1 MAKDVVVNSG
11 AMYNALTNGSKIVG
25 KIFADSDFRIDGEVE
40 GTITCNGKV
49 VIGQKGILKGSISCV
64 NAEIIGTVEG
74 DVTVSDSLSLRASAV
89 IKGDVKTKILM
100 VEPNAIFNG
109 TCSMSDNVVLP
120 KPTATA
126 PVNPQSGN
134 AELFS
139 SVKPS
144 GK

>member
-1 MAKDVVVNSG
+1 MAKEVVASPG

-49 VIGQKGILKGSISCV
+49 VIGQKGFLKGSISCV

-74 DVTVSDSLSLRASAV
+74 DIVVTETLSLRGTAV
-89 IKGDVKTKILM
+89 IKGDVKTKVLM

-109 TCSMSDNVVLP
+109 TCSMKDDVSV
-120 KPTATA
+120 
-126 PVNPQSGN
+126 S
-134 AELFS
+134 AE
-139 SVKPS
+139 
-144 GK
+144 

>member
-1 MAKDVVVNSG
+1 LNLKSKNNNKIMAKEVVASPG

-49 VIGQKGILKGSISCV
+49 VIGQKGFLKGSISCV

-74 DVTVSDSLSLRASAV
+74 DIVVTETLSLRGTAV
-89 IKGDVKTKILM
+89 IKGDVKTKVLM

-109 TCSMSDNVVLP
+109 TCSMKDDVSV
-120 KPTATA
+120 
-126 PVNPQSGN
+126 S
-134 AELFS
+134 AE
-139 SVKPS
+139 
-144 GK
+144 